1 MLGAGVR
8 LVERDPHVR
17 SATVALGGADAPA
30 VSSSD
35 HVDDREPKPGAGPAT
50 SLVRTAE
57 AVERARRKAR
67 RKPVS
72 LVSDMKLD
80 QTFPLARE

>member
-30 VSSSD
+30 VRPSD
-35 HVDDREPKPGAGPAT
+35 HVDDREPEPGAGPAT

-57 AVERARRKAR
+57 AVERARRKAGGN
-67 RKPVS
+67 PS
-72 LVSDMKLD
+72 PSS
-80 QTFPLARE
+80 TT